1 MVGWDPR
8 VCGKVGPT
16 GVWWVALMEAWW
28 GKIQSACSEAGPLG
42 SCPSN
47 R

>member
-16 GVWWVALMEAWW
+16 GVWWVALMGAVV
-28 GKIQSACSEAGPLG
+28 G
-42 SCPSN
+42 STHGGVVG
-47 R
+47 